1 MHQEVNF
8 AGSTKA
14 PELHL
19 WGNKW
24 EKHLQFGQ
32 STKSYQKKKK
42 LVVKKG
48 KEEEKKKL
56 LLWLCPQY
64 KIQVRSSLAS

>member
-32 STKSYQKKKK
+32 STKSYKKKK
-42 LVVKKG
+42 ISS
-48 KEEEKKKL
+48 EERKRRGEKKNCSCDCAPNIKSKL
-56 LLWLCPQY
+56 DP
-64 KIQVRSSLAS
+64 R

>member
-19 WGNKW
+19 WGIKW

-42 LVVKKG
+42 KKKLVVKKG
-48 KEEEKKKL
+48 KEEEKKKTA
-56 LLWLCPQY
+56 PV
-64 KIQVRSSLAS
+64 IVPPI